1 MVSQVKE
8 DLSRGRGVGVKAR
21 AGTVPGERE
30 GSASTRVLSLGH
42 TLPRH
47 LGTGTLIKEAGE
59 GPLRGRLSIA
69 KVGEQPVLTVPIP
82 FRHGG
87 LLILGS
93 TSLTYSRAGL

>member
-8 DLSRGRGVGVKAR
+8 DLSRGRGVGVRAR
-21 AGTVPGERE
+21 AGPVPGERE
-30 GSASTRVLSLGH
+30 GSVSTQVLSLGH

-59 GPLRGRLSIA
+59 GPLKGRLSIA
-69 KVGEQPVLTVPIP
+69 KVSEQPVLTVPTP

-93 TSLTYSRAGL
+93 TFLACSSAGL